1 MKNKNFENAFDA
13 LLGFFASLP
22 KSTLKMINPNKYVL
36 MLKTASDLAN
46 LLKENTESGEVNIEV
61 DETFNSGYVSVQLEY
76 LIIESP
82 TVYAN
87 IIKNADNFEICPLTN
102 GNIQLDLT
110 FHSVLKSIS

>member
-36 MLKTASDLAN
+36 MLKTASDLTN

-61 DETFNSGYVSVQLEY
+61 DETFNSGYVSVQRRLWEH
-76 LIIESP
+76 LHSS
-82 TVYAN
+82 
-87 IIKNADNFEICPLTN
+87 
-102 GNIQLDLT
+102 QLMGVARLQ
-110 FHSVLKSIS
+110 